1 MFLAACFAKSWF
13 GCAKGHTHR
22 LSVSTAA
29 TCHYRRSANTQPKN
43 TTAQLTWLQ
52 RLKIC
57 GPDVDLHQRSDPL
70 SSVIC
75 RAKLQ
80 KHQCRL
86 HVPGSSRFTA
96 VSVCAASNGFCT
108 DASRKPVLE
117 EKCSKQ
123 DSREKEEVQGQG
135 ASPPP
140 AREGHFQF
148 KELYENPWTIPNY
161 LCIARIVLSPVVGY
175 LIMEQYFHVS
185 LGLFLLAG
193 ATDLLDGY
201 IARNWPNQKSAL
213 GSALDPLADKILISV
228 LYVSLTYAQLI
239 PAPLTALIISRDIA
253 LIAAVF
259 YVRYKTVPPPVT
271 LSKFFNPCYT
281 TARLRP
287 TLISKINTAVQLFL
301 VAASLAAPVFHYTDS
316 VLLQSLWYITALTTT
331 ASAYSYYHYGKKTV
345 EILNKTK

>member
-1 MFLAACFAKSWF
+1 MFLAACLAKSWF

-22 LSVSTAA
+22 LSASTAA
-29 TCHYRRSANTQPKN
+29 TCHYRRSANTPQRN

-52 RLKIC
+52 RLKTC
-57 GPDVDLHQRSDPL
+57 GPELDLHQRSDPL

-75 RAKLQ
+75 SVRARLQ

-86 HVPGSSRFTA
+86 HQPGSSSFTG
-96 VSVCAASNGFCT
+96 AAGANGFCT

-117 EKCSKQ
+117 DKCSKQ

-135 ASPPP
+135 DSPPP
-140 AREGHFQF
+140 AKEGHFQF

-175 LIMEQYFHVS
+175 LITEQYFHVS

-239 PAPLTALIISRDIA
+239 PAPLTALIISRDVA

>member
-1 MFLAACFAKSWF
+1 MFLAACLAKSWF

-29 TCHYRRSANTQPKN
+29 TCHYRRSANTRLTN
-43 TTAQLTWLQ
+43 TTAQQLTWLQ
-52 RLKIC
+52 RLQTC
-57 GPDVDLHQRSDPL
+57 GPDLDPL
-70 SSVIC
+70 SSVMC

-80 KHQCRL
+80 KCRL
-86 HVPGSSRFTA
+86 HHHLPASSSFTA
-96 VSVCAASNGFCT
+96 ASVCAAGYSGFCT
-108 DASRKPVLE
+108 DASRKTVLE

-135 ASPPP
+135 DSPPP
-140 AREGHFQF
+140 AKEGHFQF

-239 PAPLTALIISRDIA
+239 PAPLTALIISRDVA

-316 VLLQSLWYITALTTT
+316 VLLQSLWYITAVTTT

>member
-1 MFLAACFAKSWF
+1 MLLDARLNRSWIYIIYCDWDKAADMFLAACFAKSWF

-148 KELYENPWTIPNY
+148 KELVSRVRFEF
-161 LCIARIVLSPVVGY
+161 LHS
-175 LIMEQYFHVS
+175 YFHTW
-185 LGLFLLAG
+185 FL
-193 ATDLLDGY
+193 TC
-201 IARNWPNQKSAL
+201 
-213 GSALDPLADKILISV
+213 
-228 LYVSLTYAQLI
+228 
-239 PAPLTALIISRDIA
+239 
-253 LIAAVF
+253 
-259 YVRYKTVPPPVT
+259 
-271 LSKFFNPCYT
+271 LS
-281 TARLRP
+281 
-287 TLISKINTAVQLFL
+287 S
-301 VAASLAAPVFHYTDS
+301 
-316 VLLQSLWYITALTTT
+316 
-331 ASAYSYYHYGKKTV
+331 
-345 EILNKTK
+345 E

>member
-1 MFLAACFAKSWF
+1 MFLAACLAKSGF

-29 TCHYRRSANTQPKN
+29 SCHYRRSANTQLKHT

-52 RLKIC
+52 RLRTC
-57 GPDVDLHQRSDPL
+57 GPDLELHQRQRSDPL

-75 RAKLQ
+75 RARLH
-80 KHQCRL
+80 KHLCRL
-86 HVPGSSRFTA
+86 HLPGFTA
-96 VSVCAASNGFCT
+96 GSVCAASNGFCT

-117 EKCSKQ
+117 ENISKQ
-123 DSREKEEVQGQG
+123 DSREKEEVQGHG

-140 AREGHFQF
+140 AEEGHFQF
-148 KELYENPWTIPNY
+148 NELYENPWTIPNY
-161 LCIARIVLSPVVGY
+161 LCIARIALSPVVGY

-239 PAPLTALIISRDIA
+239 PAPLTALIISRDVA

-316 VLLQSLWYITALTTT
+316 VLLQSLWYVTALTTT